1 MTEGLVWF
9 TSSHS
14 NSEGGAC
21 VEVAFG
27 PGAVLVR
34 DSKDRAGARLAF
46 SPAAWAEFVAY
57 AATRGA
63 DDAGRRR
70 PSAPR

>member
-1 MTEGLVWF
+1 MTDGLVWF

-27 PGAVLVR
+27 QGAVLVR
-34 DSKDRAGARLAF
+34 DSKDRAGAWLTF
-46 SPAAWAEFVAY
+46 TPGAWADFVAY
-57 AATRGA
+57 AVACGAT
-63 DDAGRRR
+63 DAE
-70 PSAPR
+70 

>member
-1 MTEGLVWF
+1 MTDGLVWF

-34 DSKDRAGARLAF
+34 DSKDRAGARLTF
-46 SPAAWAEFVAY
+46 TPGAWADFVAY
-57 AATRGA
+57 AVTRGA
-63 DDAGRRR
+63 ADAGR
-70 PSAPR
+70 

>member
-1 MTEGLVWF
+1 MSGEPTWF
-9 TSSHS
+9 RSTHS
-14 NSEGGAC
+14 DTGGGNC

-46 SPAAWAEFVAY
+46 TPAAWAEFVAY
-57 AATRGA
+57 AVARGA
-63 DDAGRRR
+63 DDDGR
-70 PSAPR
+70 

>member
-1 MTEGLVWF
+1 MTEGHVWF

-34 DSKDRAGARLAF
+34 DSKDRAGARLTFTA
-46 SPAAWAEFVAY
+46 AAWVDFVAY
-57 AATRGA
+57 AVTRGA
-63 DDAGRRR
+63 ADARR
-70 PSAPR
+70 

>member
-1 MTEGLVWF
+1 MTDQRMWF

-46 SPAAWAEFVAY
+46 TPAAWAEFVAY
-57 AATRGA
+57 AVARGA
-63 DDAGRRR
+63 DDDGR
-70 PSAPR
+70 